1 MAEAFIDGRRVPA
14 RDTFADLD
22 PSTGLPCARVGRC
35 GATEVDRA
43 VTAARTAY
51 ERTWRRTTAAD
62 RAAACRAVAR
72 TLREHRRELAELECL
87 DTGKPIGQAYTD
99 ADVAARYFD
108 FYANTAE
115 ALHGQTLLDHPDLLA
130 YTLREPHGVCG
141 HIIPWNYPMQITA
154 RTLAPALAA
163 GNTCV
168 LKPAEDAPLTPV
180 RIVELATAAGLPDG
194 VLGVVPGLGAEA
206 GAALAA
212 HPGIDHLAFTGSRAT
227 GQSVMTAAARNI
239 VPVTLELGGKSPH
252 LVFPDHDPATAV
264 PRIVAS
270 VTEHAGQNCSA
281 GSRVLVHHSVHARL
295 TAAVAEAFTALR
307 IGPGAEDPDLGP
319 LISARQRGTVLDH
332 IDGGRKSARLV
343 VGGGVPAGPLPPG
356 GFYVQP
362 TLFDDVPPDADI
374 AQREIFGPV
383 LCVTPFGD
391 PAEAV
396 ALANATTYGL
406 SAGVWTRDVGLAHAV
421 ARELRVSQVFVNTYS
436 AAGGVELPFGGYRRS
451 GFGREKGFAALLEY
465 TRLKAVAVHIDHIDH
480 TDRIDGAPQGAS
492 PSSGPLGGR

>member
-1 MAEAFIDGRRVPA
+1 MRQLPLVEAFIDGRRVPA

-22 PSTGLPCARVGRC
+22 PSTGLPCARVSRC
-35 GATEVDRA
+35 GPAEVDRA
-43 VTAARTAY
+43 VTGARAAFET
-51 ERTWRRTTAAD
+51 TWRRTTAAT
-62 RAAACRAVAR
+62 RAAACRAIAD
-72 TLREHRRELAELECL
+72 TLRAHRRELAELECL

-108 FYANTAE
+108 FYAGTVE
-115 ALHGQTLLDHPDLLA
+115 ALHGRTLLDHPDLLA
-130 YTLREPHGVCG
+130 YTLQEPHGVCG

-180 RIVELATAAGLPDG
+180 RIAELAVEAGLPAG
-194 VLGVVPGLGAEA
+194 VLNAVPGTGAEA

-212 HPGIDHLAFTGSRAT
+212 HPDLDHLAFTGSRAT
-227 GQSVMTAAARNI
+227 GQSVMTAAARGI

-270 VTEHAGQNCSA
+270 VIEHAGQNCSA
-281 GSRVLVHHSVHARL
+281 GTRVLVHHSVHAQL
-295 TAAVAEAFTALR
+295 TEAVAEAFTALR

-319 LISARQRGTVLDH
+319 LISARQRETVLDH
-332 IDGGRKSARLV
+332 IDGGRKAARLV
-343 VGGGVPAGPLPPG
+343 VGGGVPSVPPG
-356 GFYVQP
+356 GFFVEP
-362 TLFDDVPPDADI
+362 TLFDDVPPDAAV
-374 AQREIFGPV
+374 AQQEIFGPV
-383 LCVTPFGD
+383 LCVIPFRD
-391 PAEAV
+391 TAEAV

-421 ARELRVSQVFVNTYS
+421 ARALRVSQVFVNTYS

-465 TRLKAVAVHIDHIDH
+465 TRVKAVAIRVDDAA
-480 TDRIDGAPQGAS
+480 DW
-492 PSSGPLGGR
+492 